1 MKTAWAV
8 WAVLAVLAVLALLLP
23 GRATENFEPNKQ
35 IPAKTVWLLWLQG
48 WDQAPELIKEVRD
61 SWTRLN
67 PDWNV
72 ELVTRATLP
81 RYVDIPYIHEGIHD
95 AALSD
100 IVRLSLLEAHG
111 GVWADA
117 TLLCMAPLDA
127 WIHDAMKPTGVW
139 MYHGRDN
146 GTGPCSW
153 FLATNAPHTPVMSK
167 WKRACDEYWT
177 GRDEMHD
184 YFWMDQLFA
193 ELLRDDPAFAA
204 EWARVPYMY
213 SEAVGQ
219 SHMVAGKTLDPATPA
234 MRKIFDEK
242 PPFVLKLSHHR
253 THSLRGDPAYALSAM
268 KAALDAAKTVDPR
281 RPKFLHAMAPARAA
295 IVSACKNPKDISDL
309 KDICASHG
317 VKLIVFDK
325 CGGCPDVLRLS
336 TKCTPLDNFGREQH
350 TFLKYVIDNYDSLPD
365 EIFLV
370 PAPIQNDDRAGKLK
384 RMLKDVNYRGKCT
397 TLGETA
403 ELAEYA
409 QEEYEGNKMTLAD
422 TRPFKAW
429 FEKNVGEWKE
439 DALGP
444 CWKGIT
450 RTTRDRVRRR
460 SLESYRNILSQ
471 FRTTHDEVGHFMER
485 SMAAVFG

>member
-1 MKTAWAV
+1 MNLWV
-8 WAVLAVLAVLALLLP
+8 VLGLAILAILVLALLP
-23 GRATENFEPNKQ
+23 ARAAREGFETAKTA

-67 PDWNV
+67 PGWNV
-72 ELVTRATLP
+72 ELVTRESIST
-81 RYVDIPYIHEGIHD
+81 YVDIPYVHDGIQD

-127 WIHDAMKPTGVW
+127 WIHDAMKPTGFW

-153 FLATNAPHTPVMSK
+153 FLAANAPHTQIASK
-167 WKRACDEYWT
+167 WKRACDAYWT

-184 YFWMDQLFA
+184 YFWMDALFA
-193 ELLRDDPAFAA
+193 DLLRTDPAFAK

-213 SEAVGQ
+213 CEAEGQ
-219 SHMVAGKTLDPATPA
+219 SHMVAGKTLNPATPS
-234 MRKIFDEK
+234 MRKIFEKK
-242 PPFVLKLSHHR
+242 PPFVLKLSRHGVS
-253 THSLRGDPAYALSAM
+253 TDDPAYKKSAM

-295 IVSACKNPKDISDL
+295 VVSACKNPKDIEEL
-309 KDICASHG
+309 VEICEATG
-317 VKLIVFDK
+317 TELIVFDK
-325 CGGCPDVLRLS
+325 CGGCPDVKS
-336 TKCTPLDNFGREQH
+336 AQCTPMDNFGREQH
-350 TFLKYVIDNYDSLPD
+350 TFLKYVIDNYDALPD
-365 EIFLV
+365 EIFFV
-370 PAPIQNDDRAGKLK
+370 PAPTEKYDRIGNFKKMLADKDYHGPCTEMGGQEDFILDLYTGLHLK
-384 RMLKDVNYRGKCT
+384 P
-397 TLGETA
+397 
-403 ELAEYA
+403 
-409 QEEYEGNKMTLAD
+409 AD

-429 FEKNVGEWKE
+429 FEKNVGEWKPDE
-439 DALGP
+439 LGP
-444 CWKGIT
+444 CWNGIQ

-460 SLESYRNILSQ
+460 PLDSYRTLLREHKVN
-471 FRTTHDEVGHFMER
+471 DEEVVHFMER